1 VTWAPLIGSL
11 LARPERA
18 AIGAD
23 ERALLD
29 AVIAEPDADG
39 PRLVYA
45 DWLQH
50 HGDVARGELI
60 AVQCALARLDNIA
73 EHNRL
78 KARDFELVERHGNT
92 WCAEVGIGDVR
103 NNWHPSVWAAD
114 FQRGF
119 IEAIEMPAH
128 MFASVVPPLFA
139 LEPVRELRLIGL
151 SGHTDTLSRLPE
163 SIYLRRLRSLGLRNT
178 VVSDDVL
185 ALLISSPMLTKLER
199 LQIED
204 QTLGRL
210 ALDALGRTTIRELT
224 LRTQELDLAVHV
236 LARSPLAGQLE
247 VLALDGPIDD
257 AAALALAR
265 AETRLRRLSL
275 GPISDTA
282 RAQLVARFGDA
293 LVVVPA

>member
-1 VTWAPLIGSL
+1 MTWAPLIGSL

-29 AVIAEPDADG
+29 AVIDEPAADG

-50 HGDVARGELI
+50 HGDVVRGELI

-119 IEAIEMPAH
+119 IELVEMPTGA
-128 MFASVVPPLFA
+128 FASVVPQLFA
-139 LEPVRELRLIGL
+139 LEPVRELRLIGP
-151 SGHTDTLSRLPE
+151 SDTLVRLPS

-178 VVSDDVL
+178 HVSDDVL
-185 ALLISSPMLTKLER
+185 ALLISSPMLAGLER

-204 QTLGRL
+204 QDLGRL
-210 ALDALGRTTIRELT
+210 SLDASPVPASRRCRSKLTRPHATSTAIATTRGRT
-224 LRTQELDLAVHV
+224 H
-236 LARSPLAGQLE
+236 
-247 VLALDGPIDD
+247 
-257 AAALALAR
+257 
-265 AETRLRRLSL
+265 
-275 GPISDTA
+275 
-282 RAQLVARFGDA
+282 
-293 LVVVPA
+293 

>member
-50 HGDVARGELI
+50 YGDVVRGELI

-78 KARDFELVERHGNT
+78 KTRDFELVEHHGNT

-128 MFASVVPPLFA
+128 AFASVVPPLFA
-139 LEPVRELRLIGL
+139 LEPVRELRLIGV
-151 SGHTDTLSRLPE
+151 SGHSDTLNRLPE
-163 SIYLRRLRSLGLRNT
+163 SIYLRRLRSFGLRNT
-178 VVSDDVL
+178 HVSDDVL
-185 ALLISSPMLTKLER
+185 ALIVSSPMFTKLER

-204 QTLGRL
+204 QDLGRL
-210 ALDALGRTTIRELT
+210 SLDALGRTAIRELT
-224 LRTQELDLAVHV
+224 LRTPELDLAVHV
-236 LARSPLAGQLE
+236 LARSPLVAQLE
-247 VLALDGPIDD
+247 VLALDGPIGN
-257 AAALALAR
+257 AAAHTLAV
-265 AETRLRRLSL
+265 AETQLRRLSV
-275 GPISDTA
+275 GAISEVA
-282 RAQLVARFGDA
+282 HAELAARFGDA
-293 LVVVPA
+293 LVPT